1 MSETQS
7 PDDFRRCVDG
17 SLAQMRELFAET
29 PLQLNDHLST
39 RFGARIWLK
48 REDLSPV
55 RSYKIRG
62 AFNFIRKA
70 LAANPEQNLFVCASA
85 GNHAQGFAYVCRHFG
100 RKGVV
105 FMPVTTPQ
113 QKIEKTRVFGGEFI
127 EIRLTGDFFD
137 ACYDAARE
145 FAAAEGALMAPP
157 FDHDDIIEGQASV
170 GAEIEAQLP
179 EGEAPDLVVLP
190 VGGGGLSAGV
200 ARYLEGRVD
209 AERFLLVEPDG
220 APSLKESLAAGH
232 RVKLGKIDNFVD
244 GAAVAEIG
252 ERNFEILQR
261 FRAEQVL
268 TVPENAICLT
278 MTRILNTEGIVL
290 EPAGALSIAA
300 LEAMDPASLKG
311 KSVVAVVSGGNFDFE
326 RLPDVKERAMRY
338 AGTKKY
344 FILRLPQRPGALRDL
359 LTLLGPEDDISRFE
373 YLKKSARN
381 FGSILIGIETSSP
394 ENFLRLTEA
403 FDSAGLSY
411 QDITENEII
420 SNLII

>member
-7 PDDFRRCVDG
+7 PDDFRRCVDA
-17 SLAQMRELFAET
+17 SLAQMRELFAPT
-29 PLQLNDHLST
+29 PLQLNDHLSA
-39 RFGARIWLK
+39 RYGAQGSGSSAKICR
-48 REDLSPV
+48 RC

-200 ARYLEGRVD
+200 ARYLEGRVH

-290 EPAGALSIAA
+290 EPAGALSLAA
-300 LEAMDPASLKG
+300 LEVHGPG
-311 KSVVAVVSGGNFDFE
+311 KPEGQVGRGG
-326 RLPDVKERAMRY
+326 
-338 AGTKKY
+338 G
-344 FILRLPQRPGALRDL
+344 
-359 LTLLGPEDDISRFE
+359 LGRQF
-373 YLKKSARN
+373 
-381 FGSILIGIETSSP
+381 
-394 ENFLRLTEA
+394 
-403 FDSAGLSY
+403 
-411 QDITENEII
+411 
-420 SNLII
+420 